1 MFKTIMVPV
10 DVSHADSLGRALDV
24 ACDLGGRYGAD
35 VYLVEVSSAVP
46 GAAAHSPNELT
57 GKLDKLAESLG
68 ARHKANVHGKTVISS
83 DPAVELDDKLIDTAR
98 DLGADLVVMASHKP
112 GLLEN
117 FFHTHAVDFA
127 AHADISVFIVR

>member
-46 GAAAHSPNELT
+46 GAAAKGSTTADGWGRVVDLKRSLAKRNRAGLVWSAVTSSRHRKTKAAMTSVRRTKAATWVLEMPHAPGRGTKT
-57 GKLDKLAESLG
+57 G
-68 ARHKANVHGKTVISS
+68 R
-83 DPAVELDDKLIDTAR
+83 
-98 DLGADLVVMASHKP
+98 P
-112 GLLEN
+112 G
-117 FFHTHAVDFA
+117 
-127 AHADISVFIVR
+127 RYR